1 MSNVISLN
9 PDQPKTKKEQD
20 ALGFADSA
28 ESMARSILNGKYSE
42 GFVIGIDGDWGS
54 GKTTFI
60 NFVCAALK
68 EQYAEFLKE
77 QSPEALKALPNEFT
91 VIKFNPWLH
100 STQENLITAYFK
112 FLSESTKDTF
122 GNDKAIKKAFA
133 NIIDITNIAAT
144 AFAGFTPYGAVLP
157 VVSMIMKWFSE
168 LLRKLP
174 TLESQYDSIHKSFTK
189 AKKPFLVIIDDLDR
203 LDRAEIK
210 TMLKLVKS
218 VGKLPYVTY
227 ILAYDRD
234 YVENATKDD
243 MPDRKT
249 TFLQKI
255 IQVTFYIPIP
265 DKNKLLAMLKNETA
279 EFLKTIDESNKR
291 WHDLRTAALHP
302 YINKP
307 RDVSLLANAINFRF
321 HAVKGKLDPVDFLAI
336 ECLRLFD
343 KKLWDWIRD
352 NREIILEVGDF
363 AFLHH
368 EKKDFINA
376 LEISLPVKLDELTR
390 DQKTTLSVLFPCL
403 ADVLDGHE
411 FSQKEFHYELQN
423 RYGIAMLSVYNFY
436 FSQYLDDSEISKSD
450 IDRFLEND
458 SDKEKLTKELLNW
471 IDKKDSDGN
480 SKIAEFL
487 RKLAFRFMDPNGSNP
502 DQTLLWVLSDTF
514 KYTKELEESSP
525 FNSIDPYGSI
535 RYTFKMLFE
544 KIGKKE
550 TNAFLQDLCK
560 DKERIFAAIYLLFW
574 VGYYIGKTYK
584 DDRNNEPT
592 DLIDEADWD
601 ALAESIKPRLKEIF
615 LTGVVGDLANVNS
628 AVFLA
633 ALIFDARQVRAM
645 VRKACLESEP
655 YVIKLIKAGL
665 VRGMPSQI
673 FYNRKFNTKYPE
685 LFDYSVIAENAEKID
700 LEKQDEDTKEAI
712 TVFLDGVRTHNKTPP
727 NKNGADQQD

>member
-1 MSNVISLN
+1 MSFNS
-9 PDQPKTKKEQD
+9 DQAKITKEQD
-20 ALGFADSA
+20 ALGFTDSA
-28 ESMARSILNGKYSE
+28 ESMAKSILNGKYPE

-54 GKTTFI
+54 GKTSFI
-60 NFVCAALK
+60 NFVCASLK

-100 STQENLITAYFK
+100 STQENLIAAYFK

-133 NIIDITNIAAT
+133 NIIDITNITAT

-157 VVSMIMKWFSE
+157 LVSMIMKWFSE

-189 AKKPFLVIIDDLDR
+189 AKKPLLVIIDDLDR

-227 ILAYDRD
+227 LLAYDRD

-255 IQVTFYIPIP
+255 VQITFYIPKP
-265 DKNKLLAMLKNETA
+265 DKNKLLVMLKNETT
-279 EFLKTIDESNKR
+279 EFLKTIDENNKR
-291 WHDLRTAALHP
+291 WHDLRTAALNP

-307 RDVSLLANAINFRF
+307 RDVALLANAINFRF

-336 ECLRLFD
+336 ECLCLFD

-352 NREIILEVGDF
+352 NREIILEGGEFSFLRHKKADF
-363 AFLHH
+363 R
-368 EKKDFINA
+368 NA

-390 DQKTTLSVLFPCL
+390 DQKTTLSVLFPNL
-403 ADVLDGHE
+403 ADVFDGHE
-411 FSQKEFHYELQN
+411 FSQTEFDYELQN
-423 RYGIAMLSVYNFY
+423 RYGIAMSSVYDFY
-436 FSQYLDDSEISKSD
+436 FSQYLDASEISKSD

-471 IDKKDSDGN
+471 IDKTDSDGN
-480 SKIAEFL
+480 PKITEFL
-487 RKLAFRFMDPNGSNP
+487 RKLSYRFMDKSSPNP
-502 DQTLLWVLSDTF
+502 DQTLLWVLSDAF
-514 KYTKELEESSP
+514 KYTKELEESSL
-525 FNSIDPYGSI
+525 FNSIVPYDSI

-544 KIGKKE
+544 KIGKQE
-550 TNAFLQDLCK
+550 TNIFLQDLCK
-560 DKERIFAAIYLLFW
+560 DEKRIFAAVYLLFW

-584 DDRNNEPT
+584 DERNNDPT

-601 ALAESIKPRLKEIF
+601 ALAESIKPHLKEVF
-615 LTGVVGDLANVNS
+615 LTGAVGDFANVNS
-628 AVFLA
+628 AEFLA

-665 VRGMPSQI
+665 IRRMPADR
-673 FYNRKFNTKYPE
+673 FYRLKFNAKYTE
-685 LFDYSVIAENAEKID
+685 LFDYKFIAKEAEKID
-700 LEKQDEDTKEAI
+700 LEKQDEETEEAI
-712 TVFLDGVRTHNKTPP
+712 TVFLEGVRNLNKKPP